1 MPESLRMV
9 AIASLVLAGA
19 SASIIIVDLLRGA
32 AQTMWI
38 MDIVWPITALWAGPL
53 AVWAYFRYGR
63 AGSKRAAAKAK
74 AEGVDPPNTRQPM
87 AVLVAKATTHCGS
100 GCTLGDLVA
109 EWVSL
114 VLPLSI
120 VGYHI
125 FGAWIYDYVLAFA
138 FGILFQYFTIKPMK
152 KLSRGEAIKAA
163 LKADSLSLTAWQV
176 GMYGWMAIATFVIF
190 KHELHQTSP
199 VFWFMMQV
207 GMVLGF
213 ITSYPINWWLLRKGV
228 KEKM

>member
-1 MPESLRMV
+1 MPDWVRVV
-9 AIASLVLAGA
+9 AIVSLV
-19 SASIIIVDLLRGA
+19 SAVLSALVIVVDLARGH
-32 AQTMWI
+32 AQKMWI
-38 MDIVWPITALWAGPL
+38 MDLVWPITALWAGPV

-63 AGSKRAAAKAK
+63 QGSQGAAR
-74 AEGVDPPNTRQPM
+74 EGKQPM
-87 AVLVAKATTHCGS
+87 PVLVAKATTHCGS

-109 EWVSL
+109 EWVIL
-114 VLPLSI
+114 ALPLSI
-120 VGYHI
+120 FGHKL

-152 KLSRGEAIKAA
+152 RLSRGEGIKEA

-190 KHELHQTSP
+190 KRELHQTSP
-199 VFWFMMQV
+199 LFWFMMQL
-207 GMVLGF
+207 GMGLGF
-213 ITSYPINWWLLRKGV
+213 VTSYPINWWLVKKGV